1 MKHIH
6 GGDIYADNWNEE
18 PLDFSAN
25 INPLG
30 MPDSVRA
37 AAQQAIA
44 GCLHYPDPFCR
55 ALRRAIAARNA
66 VTPQQVFCGNGA
78 ADVLYRLMLTLAP
91 KKILLPAPTFAE
103 YEEAAQAFEKLG
115 DYQQSAQYAAYSRGL
130 VLWEQGDYLNA
141 EPYFEQC
148 QTLLMGG
155 QRYAYCHACAL
166 EAAGDAAGAAEAFG
180 KLGDFEDAALHHYY
194 NEGVDA
200 ENRKDYEKAL
210 YDYAAAGDAA
220 DASDRLLNQQGQIYN
235 RAIEL
240 REERSYEEAIYLFTI
255 LGDYLSSARQAVECE
270 QIFRDEQYSQAD
282 AMEMAG
288 DLQGAYDLFSTL
300 TGFRDAAQRASDL
313 ASRLGIP
320 DTSESD

>member
-1 MKHIH
+1 MKRWKRFLLLGFVFILLT
-6 GGDIYADNWNEE
+6 GCT
-18 PLDFSAN
+18 AN
-25 INPLG
+25 H
-30 MPDSVRA
+30 SESYR
-37 AAQQAIA
+37 
-44 GCLHYPDPFCR
+44 R
-55 ALRRAIAARNA
+55 ALDI
-66 VTPQQVFCGNGA
+66 
-78 ADVLYRLMLTLAP
+78 
-91 KKILLPAPTFAE
+91 FASGE

-180 KLGDFEDAALHHYY
+180 KLGDFEDAALHQYY

-210 YDYAAAGDAA
+210 YDYSAAGNVT
-220 DASDRLLNQQGQIYN
+220 DASDRLLNLQGQIYN

-240 REERSYEEAIYLFTI
+240 REEHSYEEAIYLFTI

-288 DLQGAYDLFSTL
+288 DLQGAYDLFSML

>member
-1 MKHIH
+1 M
-6 GGDIYADNWNEE
+6 
-18 PLDFSAN
+18 
-25 INPLG
+25 
-30 MPDSVRA
+30 
-37 AAQQAIA
+37 
-44 GCLHYPDPFCR
+44 
-55 ALRRAIAARNA
+55 
-66 VTPQQVFCGNGA
+66 
-78 ADVLYRLMLTLAP
+78 
-91 KKILLPAPTFAE
+91 
-103 YEEAAQAFEKLG
+103 
-115 DYQQSAQYAAYSRGL
+115 
-130 VLWEQGDYLNA
+130 LWEQGDYLNA

-148 QTLLMGG
+148 QTLLLGG

-180 KLGDFEDAALHHYY
+180 KLGDFEDAALHQYY

-210 YDYAAAGDAA
+210 YDYSAAGDAA
-220 DASDRLLNQQGQIYN
+220 DASDRLLNLQGQIYN

-240 REERSYEEAIYLFTI
+240 REEHSYEEAIYLFTI

>member
-1 MKHIH
+1 MKRWKRFLLLGFVFILLT
-6 GGDIYADNWNEE
+6 GCT
-18 PLDFSAN
+18 AN
-25 INPLG
+25 H
-30 MPDSVRA
+30 SESYR
-37 AAQQAIA
+37 
-44 GCLHYPDPFCR
+44 R
-55 ALRRAIAARNA
+55 ALDI
-66 VTPQQVFCGNGA
+66 
-78 ADVLYRLMLTLAP
+78 
-91 KKILLPAPTFAE
+91 FASGE

-180 KLGDFEDAALHHYY
+180 KLGDFEDAALHQYY

-210 YDYAAAGDAA
+210 YDYSAAGNVA
-220 DASDRLLNQQGQIYN
+220 DASDRLLNLQGQIYN

-282 AMEMAG
+282 AMG
-288 DLQGAYDLFSTL
+288 PTIF
-300 TGFRDAAQRASDL
+300 FPR
-313 ASRLGIP
+313 
-320 DTSESD
+320 